1 MIAITALLAMVL
13 PNVGP
18 IDWLEKLLPT
28 PKRWSRAVRTAWTFP
43 GCSVGVEIWKT
54 YLPSPLLLIFWILAS
69 PYPWVD
75 MTERTC
81 PSVAARVSAVVI
93 RVPDL
98 KSIPK
103 FSPLAPIASAPTS
116 RITPDIE
123 KNQRDA
129 PMKSKRI
136 GRRRL
141 AARSAAGLR
150 RTGDRPRPARIACV
164 AMTAVRNETI
174 VPPPR
179 AKENPSTQAEA
190 GL

>member
-43 GCSVGVEIWKT
+43 GCSVGEEIWKT

-81 PSVAARVSAVVI
+81 ASGRLRVSAVVLQ
-93 RVPDL
+93 VPALELVL
-98 KSIPK
+98 K
-103 FSPLAPIASAPTS
+103 F
-116 RITPDIE
+116 
-123 KNQRDA
+123 
-129 PMKSKRI
+129 
-136 GRRRL
+136 
-141 AARSAAGLR
+141 
-150 RTGDRPRPARIACV
+150 
-164 AMTAVRNETI
+164 
-174 VPPPR
+174 
-179 AKENPSTQAEA
+179 
-190 GL
+190 